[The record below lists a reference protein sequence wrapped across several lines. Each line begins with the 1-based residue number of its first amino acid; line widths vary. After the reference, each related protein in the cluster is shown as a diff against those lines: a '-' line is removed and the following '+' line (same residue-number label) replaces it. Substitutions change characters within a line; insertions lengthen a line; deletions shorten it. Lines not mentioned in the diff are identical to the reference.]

1 MVWFFHVIINAA
13 IQWVGWTSSKLGL
26 QVIWLQIKWNG
37 NENENVKIDH
47 PGDLQSNCLYF

>member
-13 IQWVGWTSSKLGL
+13 IQRVGWTSSKLGL
-26 QVIWLQIKWNG
+26 QVIWLQIKW